1 VLLANA
7 TPGTS
12 HVAPAF
18 IPVMGD
24 CLRMLRTV
32 LYAETGE
39 GNQGFLVGGSGTLGW
54 DAVAANLLER
64 GDEAV
69 SLLLT
74 P

>member
-1 VLLANA
+1 
-7 TPGTS
+7 
-12 HVAPAF
+12 
-18 IPVMGD
+18 
-24 CLRMLRTV
+24 MLRTV